1 VQQKNEDYTNCFQLN
16 ETTGTGAH
24 GNNVFIHSQLL
35 VTDQIRDAITAEAVS
50 AAFAEPTDY
59 VDFRQKLTLK
69 NGRIGYVSERL
80 LRTLKL
86 LWNLLER
93 SAHQASIIQ
102 TAKTCY
108 K

>member
-59 VDFRQKLTLK
+59 VDFRQKLTLRK
-69 NGRIGYVSERL
+69 AASVMFQNGF
-80 LRTLKL
+80 
-86 LWNLLER
+86 
-93 SAHQASIIQ
+93 
-102 TAKTCY
+102 
-108 K
+108 

>member
-1 VQQKNEDYTNCFQLN
+1 LFQLN
-16 ETTGTGAH
+16 ETTGTSPWKQCIYTFAA
-24 GNNVFIHSQLL
+24 F

-59 VDFRQKLTLK
+59 VDFLAETYFKRMAASVMFQ
-69 NGRIGYVSERL
+69 NGL

-93 SAHQASIIQ
+93 SAHQEDIIQ

>member
-1 VQQKNEDYTNCFQLN
+1 LFQLN
-16 ETTGTGAH
+16 ETTGTRTH

-59 VDFRQKLTLK
+59 VDFQRQKLTLK
-69 NGRIGYVSERL
+69 RMAASVMFQNGL

-86 LWNLLER
+86 LWNLLEIC
-93 SAHQASIIQ
+93 SPASIIQ
-102 TAKTCY
+102 TAKTYY